1 MTKYLKHLIIK
12 TDKHEIFVMAPALAY
27 ATALALAPFVLIIL
41 SIISF
46 LDHDLQSKFTLEL
59 TTAFGGEVGTA
70 VKSIIENVDQH
81 PKISGLSGLI
91 GFFILFISASA
102 IFTQLRIALDKINE
116 FKGYAREDTVW
127 TFLRGKFWSVG
138 LVLAFAFLSI
148 ASMLVTAFIGLI
160 YPNGEGVL
168 WHMISFGVNFV
179 LFTLVFTAIFRYIP
193 SEHLSFKRCLFSGAV
208 STVFYLLGKTLIS
221 LYLGKAGLGSPYGAA
236 GSLIVFLAWVYY
248 TAITL
253 LVSYEISTYA
263 LTYDENNHPS
273 VSAKTAKVT

>member
-116 FKGYAREDTVW
+116 FKGHAREDTVW

-263 LTYDENNHPS
+263 LTYDANNHPS